1 MRILVLEDEPSIRH
15 FVDQALSRR
24 GDRVLVAAT
33 PGEAW
38 ALLLDF
44 PGPLHA
50 ALIDMTLP
58 GDATGV
64 RFADGLKEH
73 TPDTRIVFMT
83 GALPLVP
90 EAATALTRGDVLE
103 KPFTIWQLFSALD
116 RFQMSPS
123 GDTS

>member
-15 FVDQALSRR
+15 FVDQALTGR

-38 ALLLDF
+38 ALLLDI

-50 ALIDMTLP
+50 ALIDMMLP
-58 GDATGV
+58 GDVSGV
-64 RFADGLKEH
+64 RFADDLKKH

-83 GALPLVP
+83 GALLAP
-90 EAATALTRGDVLE
+90 EAATAVTRGDLLE
-103 KPFTIWQLFSALD
+103 KPFTIRQLFSALD
-116 RFQMSPS
+116 R
-123 GDTS
+123 GVHL